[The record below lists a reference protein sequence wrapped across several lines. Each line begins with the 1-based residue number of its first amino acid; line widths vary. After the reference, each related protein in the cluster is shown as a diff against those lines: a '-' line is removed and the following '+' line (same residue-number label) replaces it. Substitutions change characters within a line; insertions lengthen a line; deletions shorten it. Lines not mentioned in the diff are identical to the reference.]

1 MSITIEDAFSGDLD
15 RLYEIETECFKEE
28 AFTKSQIARLLGDY
42 NSISLVARVDGQ
54 IVGFVIGVIYADRK
68 ALHGHVYTIE
78 VLPACRRRGIGEKLL
93 LEIESVFRQ
102 KDVEASSLEVRED
115 NAAAIGLYV
124 KLGYETVGKLKN
136 YYRNAHGV
144 YLRKR
149 LT

>member
-1 MSITIEDAFSGDLD
+1 MSITVEDASFGDLD
-15 RLYEIETECFKEE
+15 KLYQIETECFEEE

-54 IVGFVIGVIYADRK
+54 IVGFVIGVIYVDRE
-68 ALHGHVYTIE
+68 ALHGHIYTIE

-102 KDVEASSLEVRED
+102 KDVEALSLEVRED
-115 NAAAIGLYV
+115 NVAAIGLYR

-136 YYRNAHGV
+136 YYRTAHGV
-144 YLRKR
+144 YLRKT
-149 LT
+149 LA

>member
-1 MSITIEDAFSGDLD
+1 MSITVEDASFGDLD
-15 RLYEIETECFKEE
+15 KLYQIETECFEEE

-54 IVGFVIGVIYADRK
+54 IVGFVIGVIYADRE
-68 ALHGHVYTIE
+68 ALHGHIYTIE

-102 KDVEASSLEVRED
+102 KDVEALSLEVRED
-115 NAAAIGLYV
+115 NVAAIGLYR

-136 YYRNAHGV
+136 YYRTAHGV
-144 YLRKR
+144 YLRKT
-149 LT
+149 LA

>member
-1 MSITIEDAFSGDLD
+1 MSIKVEDASFVDLD
-15 RLYEIETECFKEE
+15 KLYQIETECFKKE

-42 NSISLVARVDGQ
+42 NSISLVARVEGQ

-68 ALHGHVYTIE
+68 TLHGHIYTIE
-78 VLPACRRRGIGEKLL
+78 VLPAYRRRGIGEKLL
-93 LEIESVFRQ
+93 LKIESVFRQ

-115 NAAAIGLYV
+115 NTAAIGLYV

-144 YLRKR
+144 YLRKT
-149 LT
+149 LA